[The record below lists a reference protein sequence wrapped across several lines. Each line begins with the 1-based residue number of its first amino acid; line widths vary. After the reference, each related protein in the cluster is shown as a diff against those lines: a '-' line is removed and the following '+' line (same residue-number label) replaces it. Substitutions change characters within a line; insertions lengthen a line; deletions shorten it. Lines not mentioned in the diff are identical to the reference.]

1 MQHIETNTLLL
12 PVLGD
17 NGDVAQSMNRAQQ
30 AQRSSSNIRV
40 LDGLRAIATISVIA
54 FHIGVL
60 LDNNHFW
67 DTFKYPVLSAVATFG
82 GSGVTLF
89 FVLSGFLLFLPYA
102 RSLIFQGAWPSAG
115 QFYLKRA
122 LRIIPGYYAA
132 LLLIVLFFQS
142 QYLRPDHWGQLGI
155 FLIFF
160 MDSTPATFRQ
170 LNGPF
175 WTLAIE
181 WQFYMLLPLI
191 SLGFLFVAK
200 RFVSVAPARR
210 LLVMLGCCGILVAWG
225 LTIRYIGGHFVPGH
239 APLLLRVPM
248 IFLYGMQGKYLE
260 NFAVGMAVCL
270 CYTYAQNPRYGTTLK
285 TRVLHWSPWL
295 GVAGLLLLLFAAVW
309 HFYIIEA
316 HTRAFAW
323 LIPLNPYFD
332 WLNEMVTAL
341 GYGSCMAALLFG
353 YSWLKRPFEWMP
365 LCWIGF
371 ISYGLYMWH
380 LPLLDLFHTNV
391 LPLLSLSNSLLI
403 YVVLW
408 LWAAFVV
415 LPVAFI
421 SYRLIEQP
429 WLSLAS
435 RFRAKG

>member
-1 MQHIETNTLLL
+1 MHSIEASTSSRSVHENNIDSVQRLDRPPAIRPSNT
-12 PVLGD
+12 
-17 NGDVAQSMNRAQQ
+17 
-30 AQRSSSNIRV
+30 IRV
-40 LDGLRAIATISVIA
+40 LDGLRAIATLSVIA

-60 LDNNHFW
+60 LDDNHFW
-67 DTFKYPVLSAVATFG
+67 DAFRYPVISAVATFG

-102 RSLIFQGAWPSAG
+102 KSLIFQDRWPSAR

-132 LLLIVLFFQS
+132 LLLIVLFFQP
-142 QYLRPDHWGQLGI
+142 QYLHPDHWGQLGI

-191 SLGFLFVAK
+191 ALGFLLVA
-200 RFVSVAPARR
+200 RRLASASPARR
-210 LLVMLGCCGILVAWG
+210 LAFMFLCCGALIFWG
-225 LTIRYIGGHFVPGH
+225 LLIRYIGEHFVPAH
-239 APLLLRVPM
+239 ASPLLSVPM

-260 NFAVGMAVCL
+260 NFAVGMIICL
-270 CYTYAQNPRYGTTLK
+270 CYTYAQNPDYGATLK
-285 TRVLHWSPWL
+285 IRARRLSPLL
-295 GVAGLLLLLFAAVW
+295 GVAGLLLLLFAAIW

-316 HTRAFAW
+316 HTPAFAW
-323 LIPLNPYFD
+323 LLPLNPYFD
-332 WLNEMVTAL
+332 WLNEMVIAL
-341 GYGSCMAALLFG
+341 GYGCCMAALLFG

-380 LPLLDLFHTNV
+380 LPLLDFFHSKI
-391 LPLLSLSNSLLI
+391 LPLLGLSQKLLTYSSL
-403 YVVLW
+403 
-408 LWAAFVV
+408 
-415 LPVAFI
+415 
-421 SYRLIEQP
+421 
-429 WLSLAS
+429 
-435 RFRAKG
+435 

>member
-1 MQHIETNTLLL
+1 MHNTKVNTALRPALA
-12 PVLGD
+12 D
-17 NGDVAQSMNRAQQ
+17 NSVEKLDRPAAIRP
-30 AQRSSSNIRV
+30 SNTIRV
-40 LDGLRAIATISVIA
+40 LDGLRAIATLSVIA

-67 DTFKYPVLSAVATFG
+67 DVFRYPVISAVATFG

-102 RSLIFQGAWPSAG
+102 KSLLFQDKWPSAR

-132 LLLIVLFFQS
+132 LLLIVLFFQR
-142 QYLRPDHWGQLGI
+142 QYLRPDHLAQLGI

-160 MDSTPATFRQ
+160 MDSTHATFRQ

-181 WQFYMLLPLI
+181 WQFYILLPLI
-191 SLGFLFVAK
+191 ALGFLGVA
-200 RFVSVAPARR
+200 RRLVSASPARR
-210 LLVMLGCCGILVAWG
+210 LSFMFICCGALIIWG
-225 LTIRYIGGHFVPGH
+225 LLIRAIGEHFVPGH
-239 APLLLRVPM
+239 ASPLLSIPM

-260 NFAVGMAVCL
+260 NFAVGMTICL
-270 CYTYAQNPRYGTTLK
+270 CYTYAQNPIHGAALK
-285 TRVLHWSPWL
+285 AQARRFSPLL
-295 GVAGLLLLLFAAVW
+295 GIVGLLLLLFAAIW

-316 HTRAFAW
+316 HTPVFAW
-323 LIPLNPYFD
+323 LLPLNPYFD
-332 WLNEMVTAL
+332 WLNEMVIAL
-341 GYGSCMAALLFG
+341 GYGFCMAALLFG

-380 LPLLDLFHTNV
+380 LPLLDFFHNKI
-391 LPLLSLSNSLLI
+391 LPLSGLMHKLPI
-403 YVVLW
+403 YGVLW
-408 LWAAFVV
+408 LWAALVIV
-415 LPVAFI
+415 PVAFA

-429 WLSLAS
+429 WLRLAS
-435 RFRAKG
+435 RSRSKT

>member
-1 MQHIETNTLLL
+1 LHDTKVNT
-12 PVLGD
+12 
-17 NGDVAQSMNRAQQ
+17 AS
-30 AQRSSSNIRV
+30 RSTLEDDGVEKLDRPPAIRPSNTIRV
-40 LDGLRAIATISVIA
+40 LDGLRAIATLSVIA

-67 DTFKYPVLSAVATFG
+67 DVFRYPVISAVATFG

-102 RSLIFQGAWPSAG
+102 KSLLFRDKWPSAR

-122 LRIIPGYYAA
+122 LRIIPAYYVA
-132 LLLIVLFFQS
+132 LLLIVLFFQR

-160 MDSTPATFRQ
+160 MDSTRATFRQ

-191 SLGFLFVAK
+191 ALGFLVVA
-200 RFVSVAPARR
+200 RRLVSASPARR
-210 LLVMLGCCGILVAWG
+210 LSLMFVCCGALITWG
-225 LTIRYIGGHFVPGH
+225 LLIRFIGEHFASTH
-239 APLLLRVPM
+239 ASPLLSVPM

-260 NFAVGMAVCL
+260 NFAVGMTICL
-270 CYTYAQNPRYGTTLK
+270 CYTYAQNPEHGATLK
-285 TRVLHWSPWL
+285 AQARRLSPLL
-295 GVAGLLLLLFAAVW
+295 GGVGLLLLLFAAIW

-316 HTRAFAW
+316 HTQVFAW
-323 LIPLNPYFD
+323 LLPLNPYFD
-332 WLNEMVTAL
+332 WLNEMVIAL
-341 GYGSCMAALLFG
+341 GYGFCMAALLFG

-380 LPLLDLFHTNV
+380 LPLLDFFHSKV
-391 LPLLSLSNSLLI
+391 FPLLGLTHKLPI
-403 YVVLW
+403 YGVLW
-408 LWAAFVV
+408 LWAALVIV
-415 LPVAFI
+415 PVAFA
-421 SYRLIEQP
+421 SYRFIEQP
-429 WLSLAS
+429 WLRLAS
-435 RFRAKG
+435 RSRRKN

>member
-1 MQHIETNTLLL
+1 MSLQPIPENHL
-12 PVLGD
+12 D
-17 NGDVAQSMNRAQQ
+17 SAQSVERPPETRRFSN
-30 AQRSSSNIRV
+30 NIRV

-60 LDNNHFW
+60 LDNNNFW
-67 DTFKYPVLSAVATFG
+67 DTFRYPLLSAVATFG

-102 RSLIFQGAWPSAG
+102 KSLLFQDKWPSAR

-191 SLGFLFVAK
+191 SLGFLLVA
-200 RFVSVAPARR
+200 RRLISVSPARR
-210 LLVMLGCCGILVAWG
+210 LLYMFICCGALVTWG
-225 LTIRYIGGHFVPGH
+225 LLMRYLGEHFVSTH
-239 APLLLRVPM
+239 ASPLLSIPKL
-248 IFLYGMQGKYLE
+248 FLYGMQGKYLE
-260 NFAVGMAVCL
+260 NFAVGMTICL
-270 CYTYAQNPRYGTTLK
+270 CYTYAQNPHHGMRLK
-285 TRVLHWSPWL
+285 MWARRVSPLL
-295 GVAGLLLLLFAAVW
+295 GIIGLLLLLFTAVW

-316 HTRAFAW
+316 HTPVFAW

-332 WLNEMVTAL
+332 WLNEMVIAL
-341 GYGSCMAALLFG
+341 GYGFCMAALLFG
-353 YSWLKRPFEWMP
+353 YSWLKRPFEWLP

-371 ISYGLYMWH
+371 VSYGLYMWH
-380 LPLLDLFHTNV
+380 LPLLDLFHNKV
-391 LPLLSLSNSLLI
+391 LPFLSLSHNLQI
-403 YVVLW
+403 YGVLW
-408 LWAAFVV
+408 LWAALVV
-415 LPVAFI
+415 LPVAFA

-429 WLSLAS
+429 WLRLAS
-435 RFRAKG
+435 RSPSR

>member
-1 MQHIETNTLLL
+1 MHYIEANTSLQPVSENNASNVQHLEHPAETRR
-12 PVLGD
+12 P
-17 NGDVAQSMNRAQQ
+17 
-30 AQRSSSNIRV
+30 SNSIKV

-67 DTFKYPVLSAVATFG
+67 DTFRYPVLSAVATFG

-102 RSLIFQGAWPSAG
+102 KSLLFQDKWPSAR
-115 QFYLKRA
+115 QFYIKRA

-191 SLGFLFVAK
+191 ALGFLLVA
-200 RFVSVAPARR
+200 RRLVSVACR
-210 LLVMLGCCGILVAWG
+210 LLFMFICCGALITWG
-225 LTIRYIGGHFVPGH
+225 LLIRYVGEHFVAQH
-239 APLLLRVPM
+239 ALPLLRVLM

-260 NFAVGMAVCL
+260 NFAVGMTICL
-270 CYTYAQNPRYGTTLK
+270 CYTYAQHPHHGATLK
-285 TRVLHWSPWL
+285 VWARRLSPLL
-295 GVAGLLLLLFAAVW
+295 GIVGLLLLLFTAIW

-316 HTRAFAW
+316 HTPAFAW
-323 LIPLNPYFD
+323 LVALNPYFD
-332 WLNEMVTAL
+332 WLNEMVIAL
-341 GYGSCMAALLFG
+341 GYGFCMAALLFG
-353 YSWLKRPFEWMP
+353 YSWLKRPFEWLP

-380 LPLLDLFHTNV
+380 LPLLDLFHNSL

-403 YVVLW
+403 YGVLW
-408 LWAAFVV
+408 LWAALVV
-415 LPVAFI
+415 LPVAFA

-429 WLSLAS
+429 WLRLTS
-435 RFRAKG
+435 RFRTKA

>member
-1 MQHIETNTLLL
+1 MHYIEAKTSLHPVSRDNTGT
-12 PVLGD
+12 VQ
-17 NGDVAQSMNRAQQ
+17 QSDPPSAARP
-30 AQRSSSNIRV
+30 SSNIRV

-60 LDNNHFW
+60 LDDNHFW
-67 DTFKYPVLSAVATFG
+67 DTFRYPVLSAVATFG

-102 RSLIFQGAWPSAG
+102 KSLLFQDRWPSAR

-122 LRIIPGYYAA
+122 LRIIPGYYTA

-142 QYLRPDHWGQLGI
+142 QYLRPDHWRQLGI

-191 SLGFLFVAK
+191 ALGFLVVV
-200 RFVSVAPARR
+200 RRLVSASPARR
-210 LLVMLGCCGILVAWG
+210 LLFMFICCGALVTWG
-225 LTIRYIGGHFVPGH
+225 LLIRYVGEHFVPKH
-239 APLLLRVPM
+239 ASPLLSVPM

-260 NFAVGMAVCL
+260 NFAVGMTICL
-270 CYTYAQNPRYGTTLK
+270 CYTYAQNLRYGVTLK
-285 TRVLHWSPWL
+285 IWARRLSPLL

-316 HTRAFAW
+316 HTPAFSW
-323 LIPLNPYFD
+323 FVPLNPYFD
-332 WLNEMVTAL
+332 WLNEMVIAL
-341 GYGSCMAALLFG
+341 GYGFCMAALLFG
-353 YSWLKRPFEWMP
+353 YSWLKRPFEWLP

-380 LPLLDLFHTNV
+380 LPLLDLFHNKI
-391 LPLLSLSNSLLI
+391 LPLLSLSDSLLI
-403 YVVLW
+403 YGALW
-408 LWAAFVV
+408 LWAALVV
-415 LPVAFI
+415 LPVAFA

-429 WLSLAS
+429 WLRLAS
-435 RFRAKG
+435 RSRAKA